1 MVVATI
7 LPNDGQD
14 DPAVVT
20 TCKGMCDVPTV
31 ASWLLLEMV
40 RCSFYIEMT

>member
-20 TCKGMCDVPTV
+20 TCNGTCDAPIVS
-31 ASWLLLEMV
+31 SWLLLEMV
-40 RCSFYIEMT
+40 RCSCYIEMT